1 MKCHRWLV
9 AICLLLYPAG
19 ILAAQDPGTLET
31 KIKSLM
37 VDPNTQSP
45 VVILESVADKRLLPI
60 WIDIAEA
67 RAIALELEQI
77 KVPRPLTHDLMRNI
91 LNRLG
96 ATLERVVITDLR
108 NGTYYALLYLKSK
121 GQELQI
127 DARPSDAMALA
138 LKTNAP
144 VFVASEVF
152 AKSKAVPAA
161 KRVGETQLKLG
172 VQAQDL
178 TPELA
183 AVFDV
188 GVTSGIVVAV
198 VDAGSPAAVAGI
210 QRGDIITKANDSPI
224 KSTSDLDDLIRAIKA
239 PGKLKLEIM
248 KKGKPTTVQI
258 ELPS

>member
-1 MKCHRWLV
+1 MKYQRWM
-9 AICLLLYPAG
+9 AICILLYPVG
-19 ILAAQDPGTLET
+19 ILAAQEAETVET
-31 KIKSLM
+31 KIKTIM

-67 RAIALELEQI
+67 RAIALELEHV
-77 KVPRPLTHDLMRNI
+77 KPPRPLTHDLLRNI

-96 ATLERVVITDLR
+96 ATLERAVITDLR
-108 NGTYYALLYLKSK
+108 NSTYYALLYLKSK
-121 GQELQI
+121 GQDLQI

-138 LKTNAP
+138 LKMNAP
-144 VFVASEVF
+144 VFVAPQVF
-152 AKSKAVPAA
+152 AKSKAVPTP
-161 KRVGETQLKLG
+161 KRVEETQLKLG

-183 AVFDV
+183 ALFDV

-198 VDAGSPAAVAGI
+198 VEAGSPAAVAGI

-224 KSTSDLDDLIRAIKA
+224 KSTTELDKLIQSTKTPA
-239 PGKLKLEIM
+239 KLKLEIM
-248 KKGKPTTVQI
+248 KQGKPTTVQVD
-258 ELPS
+258 LPS